1 MSQLTGSGTSSI
13 VHGVP
18 DLDNCEFNDAKK
30 LKLDMQRTV
39 QPTKVVHIRN
49 APEDIAAIDLC
60 VLSLKFGTVV
70 NTLIM
75 RQKGQAFIEFS
86 DEESAVLFVN
96 YHNYVP
102 AIVRNKHI
110 FIQLS
115 THTHLKTNA
124 ESQNATQAAI
134 NALAVYPGSQSFGM
148 PPSIPAIASA
158 AALTNVQVVPTEGCI
173 IHLVVERAIYSIT
186 LDTLYQI
193 FSRFGPVTKIVT
205 FNKNSE
211 FQGFVQYLDPLSA
224 MAALHHLDNQN
235 IYSSC
240 CTLRLSETKMK
251 DLDVKANSDKARD
264 YVKDPPQF
272 VRNPH
277 RIEASMAGMGA
288 MPGMGMGLNPFNP
301 LNTLNSLQF
310 TQQGGLPSL
319 GGLGG
324 GIGLPS
330 PHFPYPPPPPDLSAV
345 FATGI
350 PQPPQI
356 GYSISS
362 VLLVSNLAE
371 AIASPDA
378 LFILFGVY
386 GDVRRVK
393 ILYKKPDT
401 ALIQMQDPISA
412 QQALLSLNGVVCGDK
427 KIYVSYSI
435 YMEVQMPKPTDEA
448 QDLTKDFSDS
458 PLHRFRKPNPKIR
471 DNVYGPSP
479 CLHLSNIQL
488 MLQRKS

>member
-1 MSQLTGSGTSSI
+1 
-13 VHGVP
+13 
-18 DLDNCEFNDAKK
+18 
-30 LKLDMQRTV
+30 
-39 QPTKVVHIRN
+39 
-49 APEDIAAIDLC
+49 
-60 VLSLKFGTVV
+60 
-70 NTLIM
+70 
-75 RQKGQAFIEFS
+75 
-86 DEESAVLFVN
+86 
-96 YHNYVP
+96 
-102 AIVRNKHI
+102 
-110 FIQLS
+110 
-115 THTHLKTNA
+115 
-124 ESQNATQAAI
+124 
-134 NALAVYPGSQSFGM
+134 
-148 PPSIPAIASA
+148 
-158 AALTNVQVVPTEGCI
+158 
-173 IHLVVERAIYSIT
+173 
-186 LDTLYQI
+186 
-193 FSRFGPVTKIVT
+193 
-205 FNKNSE
+205 
-211 FQGFVQYLDPLSA
+211 
-224 MAALHHLDNQN
+224 
-235 IYSSC
+235 
-240 CTLRLSETKMK
+240 
-251 DLDVKANSDKARD
+251 
-264 YVKDPPQF
+264 
-272 VRNPH
+272 
-277 RIEASMAGMGA
+277 MGA

-324 GIGLPS
+324 GMGLPS

-479 CLHLSNIQL
+479 CLHLSNIPADVTEEELREMFLNVGTITNFRFLASDRQDRRMAL
-488 MLQRKS
+488 LEFTNTSSAICGLVQFHNKEFEREGGRQYLRISFSKAGCIQK